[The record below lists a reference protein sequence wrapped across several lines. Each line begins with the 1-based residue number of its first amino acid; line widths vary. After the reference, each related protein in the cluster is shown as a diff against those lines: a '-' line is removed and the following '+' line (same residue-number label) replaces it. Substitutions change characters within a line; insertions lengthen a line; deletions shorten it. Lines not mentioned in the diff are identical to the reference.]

1 MKKLLKWLFQASI
14 LSILILS
21 LNSCYND
28 YGLTTQDYDLV
39 STFFKK
45 GVDFKKFQTYT
56 LLDSVMRVTNDGE
69 DPDDVDTRF
78 DEQILDD
85 IDRNIKNY
93 GYSEIK
99 QEDVDSTNLPD
110 VVILVS
116 SVSSTNYAYSP
127 GYWWGY
133 WGWYPGWGYYPGYGP
148 GWGGYYPWYPGG
160 TVYSYTTGSIFIEMV
175 DPTDID
181 VDNRRV
187 NLQWGAGINGLTDDS
202 SQNLS
207 RRIKEAIDQSFMQSP
222 YLKIN

>member
-1 MKKLLKWLFQASI
+1 MKKQLKRL
-14 LSILILS
+14 LILS
-21 LNSCYND
+21 LFTIITFSINSCYND

-45 GVDFKKFQTYT
+45 GVDFKKFQTFT
-56 LLDSVMRVTNDGE
+56 LLDTVMRVTNDGE
-69 DPDDVDTRF
+69 DPSNVDTRY
-78 DEQILDD
+78 DNQILND
-85 IDRNIKNY
+85 IERNIKNF
-93 GYSEIK
+93 GYSQIR
-99 QEDVDSTNLPD
+99 QEDVDSTNLPS

-133 WGWYPGWGYYPGYGP
+133 WGWYPGWSYYPGYGS

-181 VDNRRV
+181 TENRRV

-207 RRIKEAIDQSFMQSP
+207 RRIKEAIDQSFKQSP
-222 YLKIN
+222 YLRIN

>member
-45 GVDFKKFQTYT
+45 GVDFKKFQSFT
-56 LLDSVMRVTNDGE
+56 LLDTVMRVTNDGE

-78 DEQILDD
+78 DKQILDD
-85 IDRNIKNY
+85 VKRNIKNY
-93 GYSEIK
+93 GYTEIK
-99 QEDVDSTNLPD
+99 QDDVDSTNLPD
-110 VVILVS
+110 VVLLVS

-160 TVYSYTTGSIFIEMV
+160 TVYSYSTGSIFIEMV

-207 RRIKEAIDQSFMQSP
+207 RRIKEAIDQSFKQSP
-222 YLKIN
+222 YLNIN

>member
-45 GVDFKKFQTYT
+45 GVDFKKFQSFT
-56 LLDSVMRVTNDGE
+56 LLDTVMRVTNDGE

-78 DEQILDD
+78 DKQILDD
-85 IDRNIKNY
+85 VKRNIKNY
-93 GYSEIK
+93 GYTEIK

-110 VVILVS
+110 VVLLVS

-160 TVYSYTTGSIFIEMV
+160 TVYSYSTGSIFIEMV

-207 RRIKEAIDQSFMQSP
+207 RRIKEAIDQSFKQSP
-222 YLKIN
+222 YLNIN

>member
-1 MKKLLKWLFQASI
+1 MLSLFAVI
-14 LSILILS
+14 TFS

-28 YGLTTQDYDLV
+28 YGLTPQDYDLV

-45 GVDFKKFQTYT
+45 GVDFKKFQTFT
-56 LLDSVMRVTNDGE
+56 LLDTVMRVTNDGQ
-69 DPDDVDTRF
+69 DPSNVDTRF
-78 DEQILDD
+78 DKQIIND
-85 IDRNIKNY
+85 IEKNIKNY
-93 GYSEIK
+93 GYTEIR
-99 QEDVDSTNLPD
+99 QEDVDSTNLPS

-133 WGWYPGWGYYPGYGP
+133 WGWYPGWSYYPGYGS

-160 TVYSYTTGSIFIEMV
+160 TVYSYSTGSIFIEMV

-181 VDNRRV
+181 TENRRV

-207 RRIKEAIDQSFMQSP
+207 RRITEAIDQSFKQST

>member
-1 MKKLLKWLFQASI
+1 MKKPLKWLFLYS
-14 LSILILS
+14 LFTFLIFS

-45 GVDFKKFQTYT
+45 GVDFKKFQTFT
-56 LLDSVMRVTNDGE
+56 LLDTVMRVTNDGE
-69 DPDDVDTRF
+69 DPKDADTRF
-78 DEQILDD
+78 DKQILDD
-85 IDRNIKNY
+85 IERNIKNY
-93 GYSEIK
+93 GYNEIK

-110 VVILVS
+110 VVLLVS

-207 RRIKEAIDQSFMQSP
+207 RRIKEAIDQSFKQSP

>member
-1 MKKLLKWLFQASI
+1 MILQLRRFMILLLFAVI
-14 LSILILS
+14 TLFV
-21 LNSCYND
+21 NSCYND

-45 GVDFKKFQTYT
+45 GVDFKQFQTFT
-56 LLDSVMRVTNDGE
+56 LLDTVMRLTNDGQ
-69 DPDDVDTRF
+69 DPQNVDTQF
-78 DEQILDD
+78 DKQILSD
-85 IDRNIKNY
+85 IERNIKNY
-93 GYSEIK
+93 GYTEIK
-99 QEDVDSTNLPD
+99 QEDVDSTNLPS

-160 TVYSYTTGSIFIEMV
+160 TVYSYTTGSVFIEMV

-181 VDNRRV
+181 LENRRV

-202 SQNLS
+202 SENLS
-207 RRIKEAIDQSFMQSP
+207 RRITEAIDQSFKQST

>member
-1 MKKLLKWLFQASI
+1 MKKQFKRLIILLLFALITFSI
-14 LSILILS
+14 
-21 LNSCYND
+21 NSCYND

-45 GVDFKKFQTYT
+45 GVDFKKFQTFT
-56 LLDSVMRVTNDGE
+56 LLDTVMRVTNDGE
-69 DPDDVDTRF
+69 DPSNVDTRF
-78 DEQILDD
+78 DKQILND
-85 IDRNIKNY
+85 INRNIKNY
-93 GYSEIK
+93 GYTEIR
-99 QEDVDSTNLPD
+99 QEDVDSTNLPS

-160 TVYSYTTGSIFIEMV
+160 TIYSYTTGSVFIEMV

-181 VDNRRV
+181 IDNRRV

-207 RRIKEAIDQSFMQSP
+207 RRIKEAIDQSFNQSP